1 MSDYAPVTVARRSTF
16 APPPRAVRLQRK
28 CSCGT
33 HSHGEAECGTCAGK
47 RHGVQRRLA
56 AGSVHDALEREADR
70 IADRVTASP
79 ASVRGSAVPAIQRY
93 AIGHAASAEVPDS
106 VGHALAGAGA
116 PLPADVRQPMEERFG
131 HDFSTVR
138 VHTDATA
145 RQSARDVDAQAY
157 TVGHD
162 VVFAAGRYAPH
173 TREGRH
179 LLAHELTHVV
189 QQAQGTRLQRKPD
202 DKPKPADKD
211 KAAPANFKGCNDDRR
226 KLVESAIKRAGEL
239 AARALVALNRD
250 FPMSWEGTAMNKHF
264 GSLPSSDLDIVKDR
278 FKRAQGEAAS
288 KAYTCAPKD
297 VKSAEGGK
305 ILDPCAEAECP
316 GSKITI
322 YPQFGSETCKD
333 AGAILLHEVIHNLG
347 GCGDT
352 DVKDK
357 NYPTLHPEDNAYSY
371 EHYAVDVAAGAKAP
385 DTLKKRDP
393 QAPKARL

>member
-1 MSDYAPVTVARRSTF
+1 MSDYAPVTVAHRSTF
-16 APPPRAVRLQRK
+16 TPPPSAVRLQRK

-33 HSHGEAECGTCAGK
+33 HSHGETECSACARK
-47 RHGVQRRLA
+47 HHGLQRQFA
-56 AGSVHDALEREADR
+56 TGSAHEALEREADR
-70 IADRVTASP
+70 VADRVMTSP
-79 ASVRGSAVPAIQRY
+79 TPARGIAVPSIQRY
-93 AIGHAASAEVPDS
+93 
-106 VGHALAGAGA
+106 
-116 PLPADVRQPMEERFG
+116 
-131 HDFSTVR
+131 
-138 VHTDATA
+138 
-145 RQSARDVDAQAY
+145 DAQAY

-189 QQAQGTRLQRKPD
+189 QQAQGTRLQRKD

-211 KAAPANFKGCNDDRR
+211 KAAPANFKGCNDDRK
-226 KLVESAIKRAGEL
+226 KLVESAITRAGEL
-239 AARALVALNRD
+239 AARALVALNRE

-288 KAYTCAPKD
+288 KIYTCAPKD
-297 VKSAEGGK
+297 VKASEGGK

-357 NYPTLHPEDNAYSY
+357 SYPTLHPEDNAYSY

-393 QAPKARL
+393 KAPKAKL

>member
-1 MSDYAPVTVARRSTF
+1 MSDYAPVTVAQRSTF

-33 HSHGEAECGTCAGK
+33 HSHGEAECSACARK
-47 RHGVQRRLA
+47 QRQFA
-56 AGSVHDALEREADR
+56 TGPVHDALEREADR
-70 IADRVTASP
+70 VADRVMSGPTSA
-79 ASVRGSAVPAIQRY
+79 RGIAAPAIQRY
-93 AIGHAASAEVPDS
+93 ASGHAASAEVPDS
-106 VGHALAGAGA
+106 VGHALAGAGV

-138 VHTDATA
+138 VHTDAMA

-189 QQAQGTRLQRKPD
+189 QQAQGTRLQRKD
-202 DKPKPADKD
+202 DKSKPADKD
-211 KAAPANFKGCNDDRR
+211 KAAPANFKGCNDDRK
-226 KLVESAIKRAGEL
+226 KLVESAIQRASEL
-239 AARALVALNRD
+239 AARALVALNRE

-288 KAYTCAPKD
+288 KIYTCAPKD
-297 VKSAEGGK
+297 VKASEGGK

-316 GSKITI
+316 GNKITV

-357 NYPTLHPEDNAYSY
+357 SYPTLHPEDNAYSY
-371 EHYAVDVAAGAKAP
+371 EHYAVDVAAGPKAP

-393 QAPKARL
+393 KAPKAKL

>member
-1 MSDYAPVTVARRSTF
+1 MSDHAPVTVAHRSTF
-16 APPPRAVRLQRK
+16 TPPPRAAWLQRK
-28 CSCGT
+28 CNCGT
-33 HSHGEAECGTCAGK
+33 HSHGEGECSTCARK
-47 RHGVQRRLA
+47 HHSVQRRLTTDTT
-56 AGSVHDALEREADR
+56 HDAFEREADR
-70 IADRVTASP
+70 VADHVVAGPTSA
-79 ASVRGSAVPAIQRY
+79 RGIAVPAIQRH
-93 AIGHAASAEVPDS
+93 AIGHAAGAEIPDS
-106 VGHALAGAGA
+106 VGHTLAGAGA
-116 PLPADVRQPMEERFG
+116 RLPADVRQPMEERFG
-131 HDFSTVR
+131 HDFSSVR

-145 RQSARDVDAQAY
+145 GQSARDVDAQAY

-162 VVFAAGRYAPH
+162 VVFAAGHYAPH

-189 QQAQGTRLQRKPD
+189 QQEQGTRLQRKD
-202 DKPKPADKD
+202 DTSKPADKD
-211 KAAPANFKGCNDDRR
+211 KAAPANFKGCNDDRK

-250 FPMSWEGTAMNKHF
+250 FPMSWEGIAMDKHF
-264 GSLPSSDLDIVKDR
+264 GRLPSSDLDIVKER
-278 FKRAQGEAAS
+278 FKRAQSEAAS
-288 KAYTCAPKD
+288 KIYTCAPKD

-316 GSKITI
+316 GNKITI

-357 NYPTLHPEDNAYSY
+357 GYPTLHPEDNAYSY
-371 EHYAVDVAAGAKAP
+371 EHYAVDVAAGPKAP
-385 DTLKKRDP
+385 DALKKRDP
-393 QAPKARL
+393 KAPKATL